1 MKKKQDQEQQHEEK
15 QDEGRVEEQDFNKIR
30 KIRTKNQQLHDEE
43 GINEGQQDEQEHRMN
58 KNNTMNDK
66 MKNNRIKK

>member
-30 KIRTKNQQLHDEE
+30 KIRTKNQQH
-43 GINEGQQDEQEHRMN
+43 
-58 KNNTMNDK
+58 K
-66 MKNNRIKK
+66 MKKE